1 MGYTLDLTMEKLLH
15 SLQELIIVRRR
26 ITMANL
32 EDEPPETAIL
42 SDAILDLAEGI
53 ARYAGHPDPGK
64 MAHDLAGCHFTYDLP
79 KVFRKEG
86 MSSYLAPPYFSQ
98 KDLEQAGQ

>member
-26 ITMANL
+26 ITMANI
-32 EDEPPETAIL
+32 EEEPPEIAIL
-42 SDAILDLAEGI
+42 NDAILDLAEAI
-53 ARYAGHPDPGK
+53 ARYAGHPDPGR
-64 MAHDLAGCHFTYDLP
+64 MAHDLAACHFTYDLP

-86 MSSYLAPPYFSQ
+86 LPSYLAPPYFSQ